1 MLILTQQTG
10 SLVNV
15 HELSKTLKLSVTAVE
30 NYLYIIQKCFH
41 IHLMRPFYSNI
52 RKELIKMPKVYF
64 HDLGLR
70 NALLNQFNPI
80 TQRLDKGMIK
90 ENYAYIRLREL
101 YGNDLLRYWRTADG
115 HEIDFIINH
124 GLDSGEAIE
133 IKFEED
139 NFNPLKYKRFLESY
153 PGYTLSCRAF
163 LASTNINSLIAL

>member
-41 IHLMRPFYSNI
+41 IHLMRPFYINI

-70 NALLNQFNPI
+70 NALLKQFNPI
-80 TQRLDKGMIK
+80 TQRLDKGMVI
-90 ENYAYIRLREL
+90 ENYAYLRLREL
-101 YGNDLLRYWRTADG
+101 YGNDLLRYWRTSDG

-124 GLDSGEAIE
+124 SPDSGEAIE
-133 IKFEED
+133 IKFEEY
-139 NFNPLKYKRFLESY
+139 NFNPLKYRIFLESY